1 MKEFSITDLSKKRGD
16 VLAAASQEPVTITR
30 YGKPRFII
38 LSTEAFAQM
47 QIPKDPRLARRT
59 ADIPADEGAVLEA
72 ELTNIIL
79 SDE

>member
-1 MKEFSITDLSKKRGD
+1 MKEFSITDLSNKRGD
-16 VLAAASQEPVTITR
+16 VLTAASQEPVTITR

-47 QIPKDPRLARRT
+47 QISKDPRLARRT
-59 ADIPADEGAVLEA
+59 ADISADEGAVLEA